1 METHIERTLV
11 HHGRAGRQSGHQA
24 EGQGAGQ
31 MVAFFPADRA
41 AGPSGC
47 FRVLRS
53 RDPKKCTGMKV
64 FTGLLDNGQGKI
76 FPLISQK
83 SIKRSGA
90 QRASQGSAADEL
102 EGHRVP
108 GIPPPL
114 SWIQKNKKCT
124 PGAGLPLT

>member
-11 HHGRAGRQSGHQA
+11 HYGRAGRQSGHQA

-31 MVAFFPADRA
+31 MVDSFPADRA
-41 AGPSGC
+41 AGPSGG
-47 FRVLRS
+47 FRALRFH
-53 RDPKKCTGMKV
+53 DPKKCTGMKV

-76 FPLISQK
+76 VPLISQK

-102 EGHRVP
+102 EGHGVP

-114 SWIQKNKKCT
+114 SWIQKIKNVRR
-124 PGAGLPLT
+124 GRAFR

>member
-11 HHGRAGRQSGHQA
+11 HYGRAGRQSGHQA

-31 MVAFFPADRA
+31 MVDSFPADRA
-41 AGPSGC
+41 AGPSGG
-47 FRVLRS
+47 FRALLFH
-53 RDPKKCTGMKV
+53 DPQKCTGMKV

-76 FPLISQK
+76 VPLISQK

-102 EGHRVP
+102 EGHGVP

-114 SWIQKNKKCT
+114 SWIQKIKNVRR
-124 PGAGLPLT
+124 GRAFR

>member
-31 MVAFFPADRA
+31 MVDPFPADRA

-76 FPLISQK
+76 FPLIKLKINKAERRTK
-83 SIKRSGA
+83 SK
-90 QRASQGSAADEL
+90 
-102 EGHRVP
+102 P
-108 GIPPPL
+108 GER
-114 SWIQKNKKCT
+114 CR
-124 PGAGLPLT
+124 